1 MNKFLFLILFAAS
14 AILDCVAQ
22 QNDLYYVDNRGRDA
36 LLAPRIGIGAG
47 VFTFFGDV
55 NDNNYQHVFTSTY
68 GVEVLASANLSR
80 YFDLDLTAIYGNI
93 TVNERGNASRNL
105 NFKSEMFIGGVGISY
120 NFNHLYKR
128 PGIIQPFI
136 GFGVAFL
143 NFDNKTDKYDAE
155 GNEYYYW
162 SQGEIMSLPE
172 NDPNSEQA
180 VQLQRDYVYETDLRD
195 ENLDGLG
202 KYDQFSFS
210 LPVSAGLD
218 FKMGRRVS
226 AKLSTSF
233 YYTFTDLIDNVSDEG
248 EGNRQGNS
256 RNDMFLFTSASISYS
271 IGVGRDYTK
280 SAKTNYYEDIDFYA
294 ILLADSDEDGVNDF
308 EDLCAKTPEGVK
320 VDEFGCALDSDQDV
334 IQDYRDDEAG
344 TALNNVVNLRGVTLT
359 DEMMLDAYK
368 DSVATERAKMH
379 KIYPSG
385 ILSKKAEL
393 TAKDSTKLAIM
404 MMDIQNDIEDEG
416 EFSKLFDEISK
427 EVYNQTP
434 EQANSIENVF
444 ESVARIYKKM
454 VDEKA
459 LTPTRP
465 LTITKQENNSTTIP
479 PEFIDADY
487 NTDGLITA
495 DEVMRVIEE
504 VLEGASAR
512 SISQLYNLIDFYNEY
527 MEGAQ
532 VIDFG
537 GTMAIYVDG
546 TLNILD
552 NYKSDG
558 LTDTERFLAN
568 KYKEVDFNGDGKL
581 TADEVNRM
589 ISLFKEGKSSYT
601 QETILE
607 LIDLFFEE

>member
-1 MNKFLFLILFAAS
+1 
-14 AILDCVAQ
+14 
-22 QNDLYYVDNRGRDA
+22 
-36 LLAPRIGIGAG
+36 
-47 VFTFFGDV
+47 
-55 NDNNYQHVFTSTY
+55 
-68 GVEVLASANLSR
+68 
-80 YFDLDLTAIYGNI
+80 
-93 TVNERGNASRNL
+93 
-105 NFKSEMFIGGVGISY
+105 
-120 NFNHLYKR
+120 
-128 PGIIQPFI
+128 
-136 GFGVAFL
+136 
-143 NFDNKTDKYDAE
+143 
-155 GNEYYYW
+155 
-162 SQGEIMSLPE
+162 MSLPE
-172 NDPNSEQA
+172 GLNNEQA
-180 VQLQRDYVYETDLRD
+180 VELQRDYVYETDLRN

-226 AKLSTSF
+226 AKLSASF
-233 YYTFTDLIDNVSDEG
+233 YYTFTDLIDNVSEKG

-271 IGVGRDYTK
+271 IGVGREYTK
-280 SAKTNYYEDIDFYA
+280 SAKTNYYEDVDFYA
-294 ILLADSDEDGVNDF
+294 MLLVDSDEDGVSDF
-308 EDLCAKTPEGVK
+308 DDLCAKTPEGVK

-344 TALNNVVNLRGVTLT
+344 TTPKNVVNLRGITLT
-359 DEMMLDAYK
+359 DEMMLEAYK

-379 KIYPSG
+379 KVYPSG
-385 ILSKKAEL
+385 ILSKEAEL

-404 MMDIQNDIEDEG
+404 MMDIQNDIESKG

-434 EQANSIENVF
+434 EQAGSVENVF
-444 ESVARIYKKM
+444 ENVDRIYKKM
-454 VDEKA
+454 VDEKV

-465 LTITKQENNSTTIP
+465 LIITKEANNSTTIP
-479 PEFIDADY
+479 PQFVDADY

-495 DEVMRVIEE
+495 SEVMRMIEE
-504 VLEGASAR
+504 VLEGSSPL
-512 SISQLYNLIDFYNEY
+512 SISQLYNLIEFYNEY
-527 MEGAQ
+527 MEGAE
-532 VIDFG
+532 VINFG
-537 GTMAIYVDG
+537 GTLALYVDG

-568 KYKEVDFNGDGKL
+568 KYREIDFNGDGKL

-589 ISLFKEGKSSYT
+589 ISLFKEGKSVYT
-601 QETILE
+601 QKDILE

>member
-1 MNKFLFLILFAAS
+1 MNKILLVILFTAS
-14 AILDCVAQ
+14 AVLDCVAQ
-22 QNDLYYVDNRGRDA
+22 QNDLYYVDNRGKDA

-68 GVEVLASANLSR
+68 GVELLASANLSR

-93 TVNERGNASRNL
+93 TVNERGTSRNL
-105 NFKSEMFIGGVGISY
+105 NFRSEMFIGGVGISY

-233 YYTFTDLIDNVSDEG
+233 YYTFTDLIDNVSDKG

-256 RNDMFLFTSASISYS
+256 RNDMFLFTSASVSYS

-280 SAKTNYYEDIDFYA
+280 SAKTKYYEDVDFYA
-294 ILLADSDEDGVNDF
+294 MLLADSDEDGVNDF
-308 EDLCAKTPEGVK
+308 DDLCAKTPEGVK

-368 DSVATERAKMH
+368 DSIATERAKMH

-385 ILSKKAEL
+385 ILSRKAEL

-404 MMDIQNDIEDEG
+404 MMDIQNDIESKG

-434 EQANSIENVF
+434 EQAGSVENVF
-444 ESVARIYKKM
+444 ESVDRIYKKM
-454 VDEKA
+454 VEEKV

-465 LTITKQENNSTTIP
+465 LIITKEENNSTAIP
-479 PEFIDADY
+479 PEFLDADY

-495 DEVMRVIEE
+495 SEVMRVIEE
-504 VLEGASAR
+504 VLEGAS
-512 SISQLYNLIDFYNEY
+512 SLNISQLYNLINFYNEY
-527 MEGAQ
+527 MEGAE
-532 VIDFG
+532 VINFG
-537 GTMAIYVDG
+537 GTMAVYVDG

-568 KYKEVDFNGDGKL
+568 KYIEVDFNGDGKL

-589 ISLFKEGKSSYT
+589 ISLFKEGKSVYT
-601 QETILE
+601 QKDILN

>member
-1 MNKFLFLILFAAS
+1 MTKILFVILFAAS
-14 AILDCVAQ
+14 AVLDCVAQ
-22 QNDLYYVDNRGRDA
+22 QNDLYYIDNRGRDA

-68 GVEVLASANLSR
+68 GVELLASANLSR

-93 TVNERGNASRNL
+93 TVNERGKSRNL
-105 NFKSEMFIGGVGISY
+105 NFRSEMFIGGVGISY

-162 SQGEIMSLPE
+162 SEGQIMSLPE
-172 NDPNSEQA
+172 GLNNEQA
-180 VQLQRDYVYETDLRD
+180 VELQRDYVYETDLRN

-226 AKLSTSF
+226 AKLSASF
-233 YYTFTDLIDNVSDEG
+233 YYTFTDLIDNVSEKG

-271 IGVGRDYTK
+271 IGVGREYTK
-280 SAKTNYYEDIDFYA
+280 SAKTNYYEDVDFYA
-294 ILLADSDEDGVNDF
+294 MLLVDSDEDGVSDF
-308 EDLCAKTPEGVK
+308 DDLCAKTPEGVK

-344 TALNNVVNLRGVTLT
+344 TTPKNVVNLRGITLT
-359 DEMMLDAYK
+359 DEMMLEAYK

-379 KIYPSG
+379 KVYPSG
-385 ILSKKAEL
+385 ILSKEAEL

-404 MMDIQNDIEDEG
+404 MMDIQNDIESKG

-434 EQANSIENVF
+434 EQAGSVENVF
-444 ESVARIYKKM
+444 ENVDRIYKKM
-454 VDEKA
+454 VDEKV

-465 LTITKQENNSTTIP
+465 LIITKEANNSTTIP
-479 PEFIDADY
+479 PQFVDADY

-495 DEVMRVIEE
+495 SEVMRMIEE
-504 VLEGASAR
+504 VLEGSSPL
-512 SISQLYNLIDFYNEY
+512 SISQLYNLIEFYNEY
-527 MEGAQ
+527 MEGAE
-532 VIDFG
+532 VINFG
-537 GTMAIYVDG
+537 GTLALYVDG

-568 KYKEVDFNGDGKL
+568 KYREIDFNGDGKL

-589 ISLFKEGKSSYT
+589 ISLFKEGKSVYT
-601 QETILE
+601 QKDILE

>member
-1 MNKFLFLILFAAS
+1 MNKILIVILVATS
-14 AILDCVAQ
+14 SVLDCMAQ
-22 QNDLYYVDNRGRDA
+22 KSDLYYVDNRGRDA

-68 GVEVLASANLSR
+68 GVELLASANLSR

-93 TVNERGNASRNL
+93 TVNERGNGSRNL

-128 PGIIQPFI
+128 PGIIQPFV

-271 IGVGRDYTK
+271 IGVKRDYTK
-280 SAKTNYYEDIDFYA
+280 SAKTNYYEDVDFYA
-294 ILLADSDEDGVNDF
+294 MLLADSDQDGVNDF
-308 EDLCAKTPEGVK
+308 DDRCAKTPEGVK
-320 VDEFGCALDSDQDV
+320 VDGFGCALDSDQDV
-334 IQDYRDDEAG
+334 IQDYRDDEDS

-359 DEMMLDAYK
+359 DEMMLEAYK
-368 DSVATERAKMH
+368 DSVATERARMH

-385 ILSKKAEL
+385 ILSKRAEL
-393 TAKDSTKLAIM
+393 TTEDSTKLAIM
-404 MMDIQNDIEDEG
+404 MMDIQNDIEAQS
-416 EFSKLFDEISK
+416 EFSQLFEEISK
-427 EVYNQTP
+427 DVYSQTP
-434 EQANSIENVF
+434 EQAGSVENVF
-444 ESVARIYKKM
+444 ESVDRIYKKM
-454 VDEKA
+454 VNEKA
-459 LTPTRP
+459 LAPTRP
-465 LTITKQENNSTTIP
+465 LTITKQENNSTAIP
-479 PEFIDADY
+479 PEFVDADY

-495 DEVMRVIEE
+495 AEVMRVIEE
-504 VLEGASAR
+504 VLEGTSPL
-512 SISQLYNLIDFYNEY
+512 STSQLYNLIDFYNEY
-527 MEGAQ
+527 MEGAEA
-532 VIDFG
+532 INFG
-537 GTMAIYVDG
+537 GTMAVYVDG

-589 ISLFKEGKSSYT
+589 IALFKEGQSSYT
-601 QETILE
+601 QEGILD
-607 LIDLFFEE
+607 LIDLFFDE

>member
-218 FKMGRRVS
+218 FKIGRRVS

-465 LTITKQENNSTTIP
+465 LTITKEENNSTTIP
-479 PEFIDADY
+479 PEFVDADY

-504 VLEGASAR
+504 VLEGASAL

-532 VIDFG
+532 VVDFG
-537 GTMAIYVDG
+537 GTMAVYVDG

-601 QETILE
+601 QEAILG

>member
-1 MNKFLFLILFAAS
+1 MNKVLLVILLATITALDSAA
-14 AILDCVAQ
+14 
-22 QNDLYYVDNRGRDA
+22 QNKDLYYVDNRGRDA

-47 VFTFFGDV
+47 VFTYFGDV

-93 TVNERGNASRNL
+93 TVNERGSTSQNL
-105 NFKSEMFIGGVGISY
+105 NFKSEMFVGGVGISY

-136 GFGVAFL
+136 GFGVAFV
-143 NFDNKTDKYDAE
+143 NFDSKTDKYDAE
-155 GNEYYYW
+155 GNQYYYW
-162 SQGEIMSLPE
+162 SQGDIMSLPE

-180 VQLQRDYVYETDLRD
+180 VALQRDYVYETDLRD
-195 ENLDGLG
+195 ENLDDLG

-226 AKLSTSF
+226 AKLSASF
-233 YYTFTDLIDNVSDEG
+233 YYTFTDLIDNISDKG
-248 EGNRQGNS
+248 DGARQGNS
-256 RNDMFLFTSASISYS
+256 RNDMFLFTSASVSYS
-271 IGVGRDYTK
+271 IGVGRTYTK
-280 SAKTNYYEDIDFYA
+280 SAKTKYYEDVDFFA
-294 ILLADSDEDGVNDF
+294 LHLVDSDGDGVSDF
-308 EDLCAKTPEGVK
+308 DDRCAKTKEGVK
-320 VDEFGCALDSDQDV
+320 VDEYGCALDSDQDV
-334 IQDYRDDEAG
+334 IQDYRDEETSTTLG
-344 TALNNVVNLRGVTLT
+344 NVVNLRGQTLT

-368 DSVATERAKMH
+368 DSIGTERARMH

-385 ILSKKAEL
+385 ILSKKPEL
-393 TAKDSTKLAIM
+393 TAEDSTKLAIM
-404 MMDIQNDIEDEG
+404 MMDIQNDVENKG
-416 EFSKLFDEISK
+416 EFNKLFEEISK
-427 EVYNQTP
+427 EVYSQTP
-434 EQANSIENVF
+434 KQAGSVEDVF
-444 ESVARIYKKM
+444 KSVDRVYKKM
-454 VDEKA
+454 VNEKS
-459 LTPTRP
+459 LNPTRP
-465 LTITKQENNSTTIP
+465 LTITKEENISTTIP
-479 PEFIDADY
+479 PEFVDADY

-495 DEVMRVIEE
+495 NEVMRVIEE
-504 VLEGASAR
+504 VLEGTSPL

-537 GTMAIYVDG
+537 GTMAVYVDG
-546 TLNILD
+546 TLNILE

-568 KYKEVDFNGDGKL
+568 KYSGVDFNGDGKL
-581 TADEVNRM
+581 TPDEVNRM
-589 ISLFKEGKSSYT
+589 ISLFHQGQSNLS
-601 QETILE
+601 QEDILD

>member
-1 MNKFLFLILFAAS
+1 MNKILIVILVATS
-14 AILDCVAQ
+14 SVLDCMAQ
-22 QNDLYYVDNRGRDA
+22 KNDLYYVDNRGRDA

-68 GVEVLASANLSR
+68 GVELLASANLSR

-93 TVNERGNASRNL
+93 TVNERGNGSRNL

-128 PGIIQPFI
+128 PGIIQPFV

-195 ENLDGLG
+195 ENLDDLG

-271 IGVGRDYTK
+271 IGVKRDYTK
-280 SAKTNYYEDIDFYA
+280 SAKTNYYEDVDFYA
-294 ILLADSDEDGVNDF
+294 MLLADSDEDGVNDF
-308 EDLCAKTPEGVK
+308 DDRCAKTPEGVQ

-334 IQDYRDDEAG
+334 IQDYRDDEDS

-359 DEMMLDAYK
+359 DEMMLEVYK
-368 DSVATERAKMH
+368 DSVATERARMH

-385 ILSKKAEL
+385 ILSKRAEL
-393 TAKDSTKLAIM
+393 TTQDSTKLAIM
-404 MMDIQNDIEDEG
+404 MMDIQNDIEAES
-416 EFSKLFDEISK
+416 EFSQLFEEISK
-427 EVYNQTP
+427 DVYSQTP
-434 EQANSIENVF
+434 EQAGSVENVF
-444 ESVARIYKKM
+444 ESVDRIYKKM

-459 LTPTRP
+459 LAPTRP

-495 DEVMRVIEE
+495 AEVMRVIEE
-504 VLEGASAR
+504 VLEGTS
-512 SISQLYNLIDFYNEY
+512 SLNISQLYNLIDFYNEY
-527 MEGAQ
+527 MEGAE
-532 VIDFG
+532 VINFG
-537 GTMAIYVDG
+537 GTMAVYVDG

-581 TADEVNRM
+581 TSDEVNRM
-589 ISLFKEGKSSYT
+589 ITLFKEGKSSYT
-601 QETILE
+601 QEGILD
-607 LIDLFFEE
+607 LIDLFFDE

>member
-1 MNKFLFLILFAAS
+1 MNKILIVILVATS
-14 AILDCVAQ
+14 SVLDCMAQ
-22 QNDLYYVDNRGRDA
+22 KNDLYYVDNRGRDA

-68 GVEVLASANLSR
+68 GVELLASANLSR

-93 TVNERGNASRNL
+93 TVNERGNGSRNL

-128 PGIIQPFI
+128 PGIIQPFV

-195 ENLDGLG
+195 ENLDDLG

-271 IGVGRDYTK
+271 IGVKRDYTK
-280 SAKTNYYEDIDFYA
+280 SAKTNYYEDVDFYA
-294 ILLADSDEDGVNDF
+294 MLLADSDEDGVNDF
-308 EDLCAKTPEGVK
+308 DDRCAKTPEGVQ

-334 IQDYRDDEAG
+334 IQDYRDDEDS

-359 DEMMLDAYK
+359 DEMMLEAYK
-368 DSVATERAKMH
+368 DSVATERARMH

-385 ILSKKAEL
+385 ILSKRAEL
-393 TAKDSTKLAIM
+393 TTQDSTKLAIM
-404 MMDIQNDIEDEG
+404 MMDIQNDIEAES
-416 EFSKLFDEISK
+416 EFSQLFEEISK
-427 EVYNQTP
+427 DVYSQTP
-434 EQANSIENVF
+434 EQAGSVENVF
-444 ESVARIYKKM
+444 ESVDRIYKKM

-459 LTPTRP
+459 LAPTRP

-479 PEFIDADY
+479 PEFVDADY

-495 DEVMRVIEE
+495 AEVMRVIEE
-504 VLEGASAR
+504 VLEGTS
-512 SISQLYNLIDFYNEY
+512 SLNISQLYNLIDFYNEY
-527 MEGAQ
+527 MEGAE
-532 VIDFG
+532 VINFG
-537 GTMAIYVDG
+537 GTMAVYVDG

-581 TADEVNRM
+581 TSDEVNRM
-589 ISLFKEGKSSYT
+589 ITLFKEGKSSYT
-601 QETILE
+601 QEGILD
-607 LIDLFFEE
+607 LIDLFFDE

>member
-1 MNKFLFLILFAAS
+1 
-14 AILDCVAQ
+14 
-22 QNDLYYVDNRGRDA
+22 
-36 LLAPRIGIGAG
+36 
-47 VFTFFGDV
+47 
-55 NDNNYQHVFTSTY
+55 
-68 GVEVLASANLSR
+68 
-80 YFDLDLTAIYGNI
+80 
-93 TVNERGNASRNL
+93 
-105 NFKSEMFIGGVGISY
+105 
-120 NFNHLYKR
+120 
-128 PGIIQPFI
+128 
-136 GFGVAFL
+136 
-143 NFDNKTDKYDAE
+143 
-155 GNEYYYW
+155 
-162 SQGEIMSLPE
+162 LPE
-172 NDPNSEQA
+172 GLNDEQA

>member
-1 MNKFLFLILFAAS
+1 MTKILFVILFAAS
-14 AILDCVAQ
+14 AVLDCVAQ
-22 QNDLYYVDNRGRDA
+22 QNDLYYIDNRGRDA

-68 GVEVLASANLSR
+68 GVELLASANLSR

-93 TVNERGNASRNL
+93 TVNERGKSRNL
-105 NFKSEMFIGGVGISY
+105 NFRSEMFIGGVGISY

-162 SQGEIMSLPE
+162 SEGQIMSLPE
-172 NDPNSEQA
+172 GLNNEQA
-180 VQLQRDYVYETDLRD
+180 VELQRDYVYETDLRN

-226 AKLSTSF
+226 AKLSASF
-233 YYTFTDLIDNVSDEG
+233 YYTFTDLIDNVSEKG

-271 IGVGRDYTK
+271 IGVGREYTK
-280 SAKTNYYEDIDFYA
+280 SAKTNYYEDVDFYA
-294 ILLADSDEDGVNDF
+294 MLLADSDEDGVSDF
-308 EDLCAKTPEGVK
+308 DDLCAKTPEGVK

-344 TALNNVVNLRGVTLT
+344 TTPKNVVNLRGITLT
-359 DEMMLDAYK
+359 DEMMLEAYK

-379 KIYPSG
+379 KVYPSG
-385 ILSKKAEL
+385 ILSKEAEL

-404 MMDIQNDIEDEG
+404 MMDIQNDIESKG

-434 EQANSIENVF
+434 EQAGSVENVF
-444 ESVARIYKKM
+444 ENVDRIYKKM
-454 VDEKA
+454 VDEKV

-465 LTITKQENNSTTIP
+465 LIITKEANNSTTIP
-479 PEFIDADY
+479 PQFVDADY

-495 DEVMRVIEE
+495 SEVMRMIEE
-504 VLEGASAR
+504 VLEGSSPL
-512 SISQLYNLIDFYNEY
+512 SISQLYNLIEFYNEY
-527 MEGAQ
+527 MEGAE
-532 VIDFG
+532 VINFG
-537 GTMAIYVDG
+537 GTLALYVDG

-568 KYKEVDFNGDGKL
+568 KYREIDFNGDGKL

-589 ISLFKEGKSSYT
+589 ISLFKEGKSVYT
-601 QETILE
+601 QKDILE

>member
-14 AILDCVAQ
+14 AMLDCVAQ

-172 NDPNSEQA
+172 GLNDEQA

-504 VLEGASAR
+504 VLEGASAL

>member
-1 MNKFLFLILFAAS
+1 MNKILIVILVATS
-14 AILDCVAQ
+14 SVLDCMAQ
-22 QNDLYYVDNRGRDA
+22 KNDLYYVDNRGRDA

-68 GVEVLASANLSR
+68 GVELLASANLSR

-93 TVNERGNASRNL
+93 TVNERGNGSRNL

-128 PGIIQPFI
+128 PGIIQPFV

-195 ENLDGLG
+195 ENLDDLG

-271 IGVGRDYTK
+271 IGVKRDYTK
-280 SAKTNYYEDIDFYA
+280 SAKTNYYEDVDFYA
-294 ILLADSDEDGVNDF
+294 MLLADSDEDGVNDF
-308 EDLCAKTPEGVK
+308 DDRCAKTPEGVQ

-334 IQDYRDDEAG
+334 IQDYRDDEDS

-359 DEMMLDAYK
+359 DGMMLEVYK
-368 DSVATERAKMH
+368 DSVATERARMH

-385 ILSKKAEL
+385 ILSKRAEL
-393 TAKDSTKLAIM
+393 TTQDSTKLAIM
-404 MMDIQNDIEDEG
+404 MMDIQNDIEAES
-416 EFSKLFDEISK
+416 EFSQLFEEISK
-427 EVYNQTP
+427 DVYSQTP
-434 EQANSIENVF
+434 EQAGSVENVF
-444 ESVARIYKKM
+444 ESVDRIYKKM

-459 LTPTRP
+459 LAPTRP

-495 DEVMRVIEE
+495 AEVMRVIEE
-504 VLEGASAR
+504 VLEGTS
-512 SISQLYNLIDFYNEY
+512 SLNISQLYNLIDFYNEY
-527 MEGAQ
+527 MEGAE
-532 VIDFG
+532 VINFG
-537 GTMAIYVDG
+537 GTMAVYVDG

-581 TADEVNRM
+581 TSDEVNRM
-589 ISLFKEGKSSYT
+589 ITLFKEGKSSYT
-601 QETILE
+601 QEGILD
-607 LIDLFFEE
+607 LIDLFFDE

>member
-1 MNKFLFLILFAAS
+1 MIKILLVILVATS
-14 AILDCVAQ
+14 SVLDCMAQ
-22 QNDLYYVDNRGRDA
+22 KSDLYYVDNRGRDA

-68 GVEVLASANLSR
+68 GVELLASANLSR

-93 TVNERGNASRNL
+93 TVNERGNGSRNL

-128 PGIIQPFI
+128 PGIIQPFV

-271 IGVGRDYTK
+271 IGVKRDYTK
-280 SAKTNYYEDIDFYA
+280 SAKTNYYEDVDFYA
-294 ILLADSDEDGVNDF
+294 MLLADSDQDGVNDF
-308 EDLCAKTPEGVK
+308 DDRCAKTPEGVK
-320 VDEFGCALDSDQDV
+320 VDGFGCALDSDQDV
-334 IQDYRDDEAG
+334 IQDYRDDEDS

-359 DEMMLDAYK
+359 DEMMLEAYK
-368 DSVATERAKMH
+368 DSVATERARMH

-385 ILSKKAEL
+385 ILSKRAEL
-393 TAKDSTKLAIM
+393 TTEDSTKLAIM
-404 MMDIQNDIEDEG
+404 MMDIQNDIEAQS
-416 EFSKLFDEISK
+416 EFSQLFEEISK
-427 EVYNQTP
+427 DVYSQTP
-434 EQANSIENVF
+434 EQAGSVENVF
-444 ESVARIYKKM
+444 ESVDRIYKKM
-454 VDEKA
+454 VNEKA
-459 LTPTRP
+459 LAPTRP
-465 LTITKQENNSTTIP
+465 LTITKQENNSTAIP
-479 PEFIDADY
+479 PEFVDADY

-495 DEVMRVIEE
+495 AEVMRVIEE
-504 VLEGASAR
+504 VLEGTSPL
-512 SISQLYNLIDFYNEY
+512 STSQLYNLIDFYNEY
-527 MEGAQ
+527 MEGAEA
-532 VIDFG
+532 INFG
-537 GTMAIYVDG
+537 GTMAVYVDG

-589 ISLFKEGKSSYT
+589 IALFKEGQSSYT
-601 QETILE
+601 QEGILD
-607 LIDLFFEE
+607 LIDLFFDE